1 MLVLT
6 VDDSRAVRS
15 IVKKQILEMGFE
27 AIEAEDGQQG
37 LAKLQEAQIDL
48 VLLDVTMPVM
58 DGPTMLAKM
67 RESGNKTPVIMLTSE
82 SKRSIVAGAMKLG
95 IDNYILK
102 PFKPEELKAKML
114 EVLGA
119 ADVANDEEE
128 AAAAGIIASPGAAPR
143 PKADDAGAA
152 RAFVDVLVV
161 DDMENVGRKLRTLMP
176 PHMTMASYTSAQAAL
191 VACREKTCR
200 VVMIDSELPDVAANV
215 LARQLR
221 LLQPHAAILAM
232 PLRSTNDVTKELK
245 EQGFDDVLFKPF
257 TQDVIDDFL
266 LKYFDNQEI
275 LICEDNLF
283 KVGAFHGKEDRVP
296 IYFQRLEGLFTEA
309 LKKAASACYDE
320 VIVDMT
326 NAPPRQEKLPKLV
339 ITFAEG
345 AKLNGIELKLV
356 GSQEMK
362 KILSAFTETKAL
374 PLFGTVQ
381 EARTGA

>member
-1 MLVLT
+1 
-6 VDDSRAVRS
+6 
-15 IVKKQILEMGFE
+15 
-27 AIEAEDGQQG
+27 
-37 LAKLQEAQIDL
+37 
-48 VLLDVTMPVM
+48 
-58 DGPTMLAKM
+58 
-67 RESGNKTPVIMLTSE
+67 
-82 SKRSIVAGAMKLG
+82 
-95 IDNYILK
+95 
-102 PFKPEELKAKML
+102 
-114 EVLGA
+114 
-119 ADVANDEEE
+119 
-128 AAAAGIIASPGAAPR
+128 
-143 PKADDAGAA
+143 
-152 RAFVDVLVV
+152 
-161 DDMENVGRKLRTLMP
+161 
-176 PHMTMASYTSAQAAL
+176 
-191 VACREKTCR
+191 
-200 VVMIDSELPDVAANV
+200 
-215 LARQLR
+215 
-221 LLQPHAAILAM
+221 M

-283 KVGAFHGKEDRVP
+283 KVGAFHGKEDRVTL
-296 IYFQRLEGLFTEA
+296 YFQRLEGLFTEA

-326 NAPPRQEKLPKLV
+326 QAPPRQEKLPKLI